1 VAIVPSPPA
10 TAPPHSLVRAADT
23 TRDADAD
30 WQKGLAYAPETPGG
44 YIARASMNCA
54 PDADDVDHLRPLVD
68 AVDYAPW
75 EVQFHDPCETTFG
88 YRGQDVTDRL
98 RRIADATE
106 SYAIA
111 RELWTGE
118 LATAAGLPNASLT
131 GSAPDVLAGG
141 AAVSPRRGLGLLEEA
156 VGDALMGQQA
166 FIHCARAA
174 RPYLW
179 ELVKQGNLLF
189 TNLDN
194 AIVCDAGYPG
204 SAPAGQPDSDTD
216 DVAWIYATGP
226 VVVRR
231 SELLFF
237 SAADAEVIDTRT
249 NTRYRTA
256 SKLVAATFDPSVLFA
271 VPVTLS

>member
-98 RRIADATE
+98 RRIADAT
-106 SYAIA
+106 
-111 RELWTGE
+111 
-118 LATAAGLPNASLT
+118 
-131 GSAPDVLAGG
+131 
-141 AAVSPRRGLGLLEEA
+141 EA

>member
-1 VAIVPSPPA
+1 MAIVPSPPA

-23 TRDADAD
+23 TRDNDPD
-30 WQKGLAYAPETPGG
+30 WQKGLQYAPETPGG
-44 YIARASMNCA
+44 YKAVASMNCA
-54 PDADDVDHLRPLVD
+54 PDAEDVDRLRGLVPY
-68 AVDYAPW
+68 VDYAPW

-88 YRGQDVTDRL
+88 YREQDVTDRM
-98 RRIADATE
+98 RRLADATE

-118 LATAAGLPNASLT
+118 LALAAGLPNPSLMDGAT
-131 GSAPDVLAGG
+131 VLGG
-141 AAVSPRRGLGLLEEA
+141 GTPVSPKRGLGLLEKA
-156 VGDALMGQQA
+156 AGDALMGQQA
-166 FIHCARAA
+166 FIHCARDA

-179 ELVKQGNLLF
+179 ELNQVGNLLY
-189 TNLDN
+189 TKVGN

-204 SAPAGQPDSDTD
+204 HAPRGETDSDTD
-216 DVAWIYATGP
+216 DVVWFYATGP

-237 SAADAEVIDTRT
+237 STAAGEVIDTRT

-271 VPVTLS
+271 VPVTLT